1 MADDRFDDQDEA
13 EGASKGPEFEFTLTP
28 AKRHGLKA
36 LLLLYGLSG
45 SGKTYSAM
53 RIARG
58 LVGPRGRIG
67 VLDTEHNRAKH
78 YADEFE
84 FEHAMMAPP
93 FSPSRYLK
101 ALREFER
108 QGIDCMIV
116 DSMSHVQE
124 GEGGLI
130 EMAAKE
136 EERLG
141 NRVGNGSQWAKPKA
155 EWKKVRNAF
164 LQSKMHII
172 FCARAKT
179 PLEKGDG
186 NKYVKGDLV
195 PIMPAGFEFEVT
207 VSVGIEVETQQLIH
221 TKMPNQVVGAFPKDQ
236 YMSESTGQMLR
247 QWLDG
252 EKIVDSAFEAL
263 KEVGREQAAKGVDA
277 LKAWY
282 TALDGKN
289 KARIKDYLDE
299 ELKPIAAGK
308 KPAQQPAQDADDRP
322 RDPPAREERSS
333 ASTETREAVKQ
344 KQPEREPERE
354 QRKPAKAETKREEPP
369 PPEEDDRGAQSEFDM
384 EDDEPAPKPATTTKK
399 KAAAEEMPA
408 HSYPPI
414 AMGADPDWPKI
425 AGEIA
430 DFIEGSPADVDL
442 ICKVYAEHIER
453 MQTEKPRSYRMLKT
467 TIDEAKA

>member
-1 MADDRFDDQDEA
+1 MADDRFDDEDEG
-13 EGASKGPEFEFTLTP
+13 ESTSKGSDFEFTLTP

-36 LLLLYGLSG
+36 LVLFFGHSG

-53 RIARG
+53 RLARG

-84 FEHAMMAPP
+84 FEHASMTAPFTP
-93 FSPSRYLK
+93 ARYLK

-108 QGIDCMIV
+108 QGVDCMIV

-130 EMAAKE
+130 DMAAE
-136 EERLG
+136 EEKKAGGRSG
-141 NRVGNGSQWAKPKA
+141 MGSQWAKPKA

-172 FCARAKT
+172 FCARGKN
-179 PLEKGDG
+179 PLEQGDG
-186 NKYVKGDLV
+186 KKLIKGDLV
-195 PIMPAGFEFEVT
+195 PIMPANFEYEVT
-207 VSVGIEVETQQLIH
+207 VSLGIEVESH
-221 TKMPNQVVGAFPKDQ
+221 TIIPVKLPNQLAGAFPLDE
-236 YMSESTGQMLR
+236 YISESSGQMLR

-252 EKIVDSAFEAL
+252 EKVVDPAFEAL
-263 KEVGREQAAKGVDA
+263 KEVGREQAEKGVDA
-277 LKAWY
+277 LKAWFES
-282 TALDGKN
+282 LERKN
-289 KARIKDYLDE
+289 RTRLNDYKNDV
-299 ELKPIAAGK
+299 LKPIAMGQAPK
-308 KPAQQPAQDADDRP
+308 RSAQDADDRP

-430 DFIEGSPADVDL
+430 DFIEGSPTDVDL